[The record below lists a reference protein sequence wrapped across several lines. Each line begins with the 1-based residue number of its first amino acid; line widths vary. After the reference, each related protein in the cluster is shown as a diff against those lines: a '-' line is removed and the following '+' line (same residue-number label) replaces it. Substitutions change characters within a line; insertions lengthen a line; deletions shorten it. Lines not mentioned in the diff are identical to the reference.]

1 MKKLL
6 WLFPVL
12 FLIDDI
18 LGINGY
24 QFTVFGVG
32 IRIILFALSV
42 GVLCLYC
49 LGVLVKDKFTLWK
62 KVPNRPRLLDYLKP
76 IDFFVLGFLGLNF
89 LWATAIPLLVRGNM
103 TYAVKDFS
111 TILVLVLYFPCCF
124 LMRTGRFQ
132 LASLKKWL
140 LPLFLLLALWHTVM
154 YIGEVLVPGFYEGYY
169 DFIDIISF
177 GTAVRTDVIFGFG
190 ITRII
195 QVTSIILIPAMFLVL
210 ETFCKGRRWVGIPA
224 LALVLFAVLITYTK
238 SIWYGVLA
246 GLLVAGAGIMVFGKG
261 IGTRKQLLSFALA
274 LVLLFCVFNFGF
286 LDNTVITRSLNS
298 ARPSSLSDI
307 DQQIAQLQEQLN
319 NLPENDPTESTDSSG
334 NGTSPSQPNKASKE
348 DLQAQLNKLSS
359 QRQDV
364 AGTAEANSL
373 RAKQKSVLL
382 EKWSESKYLGFGY
395 GAYAED
401 CIRNESFP
409 YMYESLIPALL
420 MKLGLVG
427 MLGWGIF
434 VLALVVF
441 AIKAMWKKPVAFWC
455 WIGTALAFAMA
466 VQTNPFL
473 FTFAGFSLMLY
484 LPLYITGTQEE
495 R

>member
-1 MKKLL
+1 MKRLL
-6 WLFPVL
+6 WLFPIL

-24 QFTVFGVG
+24 HFTIFGVG

-42 GVLCLYC
+42 GVLCLFC
-49 LGVLVKDKFTLWK
+49 LGILIKRRFTLWK
-62 KVPNRPRLLDYLKP
+62 SIPGRPRLIAYLRP
-76 IDFFVLGFLGLNF
+76 IDGFVLGFLGLNF

-111 TILVLVLYFPCCF
+111 TLLVLVLYFPCAF
-124 LMRTGRFQ
+124 LIRVKEFHLEG
-132 LASLKKWL
+132 LKKWL
-140 LPLFLLLALWHTVM
+140 LPLLLLLALWHCVM
-154 YIGEVLVPGFYEGYY
+154 YIGEVFAPGFYEGYY

-195 QVTSIILIPAMFLVL
+195 QVTSIFLIPAMFLLL
-210 ETFCKGRRWVGIPA
+210 EQSSKGRWWIALPA
-224 LALVLFAVLITYTK
+224 LALVLFAILITYTK
-238 SIWYGVLA
+238 SIWYGTLA
-246 GLLVAGAGIMVFGKG
+246 GLAVAILGIMIFPEHTKR
-261 IGTRKQLLSFALA
+261 RKQILCFGLA

-286 LDNTVITRSLNS
+286 LNNTVVTRALNN
-298 ARPSSLSDI
+298 ARPDSLSDI
-307 DQQIAQLQEQLN
+307 DQQIASVQSQLDSMQV
-319 NLPENDPTESTDSSG
+319 PDPANPSTG
-334 NGTSPSQPNKASKE
+334 ASWE
-348 DLQAQLNKLSS
+348 DLQKQLQDLAN

-364 AGTAEANSL
+364 TGTAEANSL
-373 RAKQKSVLL
+373 RAIQNEVLL
-382 EKWSESKYLGFGY
+382 EKWSESKWLGFGY

-409 YMYESLIPALL
+409 FMYESLIPALL
-420 MKLGLVG
+420 MKLGIVG
-427 MLGWGIF
+427 MLVWGIF

-441 AIKAMWKKPVAFWC
+441 AIKALWKKPLHFWC
-455 WIGTALAFAMA
+455 WIGTALSFAMA

-484 LPLYITGTQEE
+484 LPLYIIGVQEE
-495 R
+495 S